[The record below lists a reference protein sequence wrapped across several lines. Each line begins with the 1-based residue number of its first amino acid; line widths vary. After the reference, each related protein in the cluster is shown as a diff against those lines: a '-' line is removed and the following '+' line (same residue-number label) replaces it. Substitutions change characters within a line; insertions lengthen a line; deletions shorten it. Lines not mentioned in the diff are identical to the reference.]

1 MNTNAIEHAY
11 TENNPVID
19 EMFEQAARNQ
29 GFESLAE
36 LAEVS
41 SWLSNEIDPASIAS
55 NMSDPSSAHLVPKPE
70 FKERFEAWLEEKRS
84 KTSGQLV

>member
-1 MNTNAIEHAY
+1 MNTNTTEHAH

-19 EMFEQAARNQ
+19 EMFEQAALNQ
-29 GFESLAE
+29 DFESLAE

-55 NMSDPSSAHLVPKPE
+55 NMNDPSSAPMVPKPE
-70 FKERFEAWLEEKRS
+70 FKERFEAWLEAKRS
-84 KTSGQLV
+84 K